1 MKAALYI
8 RVSTE
13 EQVEGFSLQ
22 AQRDTLTDYCKK
34 NSIDVFD
41 IYSDEGIS
49 GQKEN
54 RPQFQRMLTDAGN
67 RMFNIILVH
76 KYDRFARKVELSQRI
91 RNQLKKSNVNVI
103 SITEPIEDSPMGFF
117 VSGLHELLAEYYVRN
132 LSQEVQKGMRKRVSQ
147 GLHNGSVPYGY
158 MIDKITGGMII
169 NDEQALIV
177 KKIFEMYNDGYGSV
191 QIANWLNDNEIS
203 SAIPGAHWNHY
214 AILYILK
221 NVKYIGY
228 IKHAGEIY
236 QGTHTPII
244 DRGTFDLAQRYLTDR
259 YIPREPKGKNATKYM
274 LLGLLRCGVCGKRMI
289 IDVSQRYS
297 KDRSKKAYY
306 YYYVCTGNKHRE
318 TINRCTHGNRYP
330 VETTECEIIIYMK
343 DLLKVQTPLEDF
355 NRVNTDLIRT
365 TQIKKYEDE
374 LARAEAA
381 YLAGVD
387 DLVTYA
393 KNKKTIENKIS
404 AVKTIP
410 ESKNDIKERLTNA
423 LDELEQEQS
432 PCKKR
437 LILSSCIGSIFIYPG
452 GGIRVDLLE

>member
-1 MKAALYI
+1 VKAALYI

-22 AQRDTLTDYCKK
+22 AQRDALAEYCKK
-34 NSIDVFD
+34 NNIEVFD
-41 IYSDEGIS
+41 IYADEGVS

-54 RPQFQRMLTDAGN
+54 RPQFQRMLVDAEN
-67 RMFNIILVH
+67 KMFNIILVH

-91 RNQLKKSNVNVI
+91 KNQLKKSSINVI

-158 MIDKITGGMII
+158 RIDKITGNII
-169 NDEQALIV
+169 VNDEQTLIV
-177 KKIFEMYNDGYGSV
+177 RKIFEMYNDGYGSV
-191 QIANWLNDNEIS
+191 QIANWLNDNGIS
-203 SAIPGAHWNHY
+203 PAIPGAHWNHY

-236 QGTHTPII
+236 QGIHVPIVS
-244 DRGTFDLAQRYLTDR
+244 RETFDLAQRYLFDR
-259 YIPREPKGKNATKYM
+259 YIPREPKGKNTTKYM

-297 KDRSKKAYY
+297 KDRSKKSYY
-306 YYYVCTGNKHRE
+306 YYYICTGNKHRE
-318 TINRCTHGNRYP
+318 TINRCTHSKRYP
-330 VETTECEIIIYMK
+330 VEMFENETIEHLK
-343 DLLKVQTPLEDF
+343 DLLEAQMPLEAS
-355 NRVNTDLIRT
+355 NRVDPDLIKS
-365 TQIKKYEDE
+365 TQIRKYEDE
-374 LARAEAA
+374 LLRAEAA

-387 DLVTYA
+387 DLITYA
-393 KNKKTIENKIS
+393 KNKKNIENKILATKS
-404 AVKTIP
+404 TPEIKT
-410 ESKNDIKERLTNA
+410 DIKEQLANA
-423 LDELEQEQS
+423 LEEINCEVD

-437 LILSSCIGSIFIYPG
+437 LILGRHINSIFIYPG
-452 GGIRVDLLE
+452 GKLSVNLIV